1 MCQRIAIY
9 KTTPLTLALTKWYLK
24 LPKEGLLHPPSKLY
38 KKGPKLIPETV
49 TLYRIFLFRCNRV
62 GNPYLHIY
70 VHFTGSDPNI
80 NLI

>member
-9 KTTPLTLALTKWYLK
+9 KTTPLTLALTKYYLK

-38 KKGPKLIPETV
+38 KKGPKIIPETV
-49 TLYRIFLFRCNRV
+49 TLCRIFLFRCNRV